1 MKAFLLSAGYG
12 TRLKPLTN
20 NIPKCLVPICG
31 KPLLA
36 WWMDLFEKHG
46 INEVLINTH
55 YLADEVRKFIEYYNA
70 QKTGVTLIESY
81 EKDLLGSGGTVAI
94 NKSFIK
100 NEEKFLICYA
110 DNLTNI
116 DLSELIKFHTK
127 KQGMLTMGL
136 FYTNNPKECGIAAI
150 DSYDLIYEFIEK
162 PKRPRSHLA
171 NAGIYVTN
179 LDIFKYL
186 PQKKFIDFG
195 KDVLPS
201 LVNKMYGYQIK
212 DYLLDIGN
220 LANYNKAQKEWKM

>member
-55 YLADEVRKFIEYYNA
+55 YLADEVREFIEYYNA

-127 KQGMLTMGL
+127 KQGILTMGL

-150 DSYDLIYEFIEK
+150 DSHDL
-162 PKRPRSHLA
+162 S
-171 NAGIYVTN
+171 
-179 LDIFKYL
+179 
-186 PQKKFIDFG
+186 

-201 LVNKMYGYQIK
+201 LVNKMYGYQMK

-220 LANYNKAQKEWKM
+220 LENYNKAQKEWKM

>member
-55 YLADEVRKFIEYYNA
+55 YLADEVREFIEYYNA
-70 QKTGVTLIESY
+70 QKTGVTLIEAY

-94 NKSFIK
+94 NRSFIK

-116 DLSELIKFHTK
+116 DLSELINFHTK

-150 DSYDLIYEFIEK
+150 DSHDLIYEFIEK
-162 PKRPRSHLA
+162 PERPRSHLA

-195 KDVLPS
+195 KDVLPN

-212 DYLLDIGN
+212 IIYLI
-220 LANYNKAQKEWKM
+220 

>member
-1 MKAFLLSAGYG
+1 MADVVISLPKMK
-12 TRLKPLTN
+12 
-20 NIPKCLVPICG
+20 
-31 KPLLA
+31 
-36 WWMDLFEKHG
+36 
-46 INEVLINTH
+46 TH
-55 YLADEVRKFIEYYNA
+55 K
-70 QKTGVTLIESY
+70 KTGVTLIESY

-127 KQGMLTMGL
+127 KQGILTMGL

-150 DSYDLIYEFIEK
+150 DSHDLIYEFIEK
-162 PKRPRSHLA
+162 PERPKSHLA

-201 LVNKMYGYQIK
+201 LVNKMYGYQMK

-220 LANYNKAQKEWKM
+220 LENYNKAQKEWKM

>member
-20 NIPKCLVPICG
+20 NIPKCLVPI
-31 KPLLA
+31 
-36 WWMDLFEKHG
+36 WMDFFEKHG

-55 YLADEVRKFIEYYNA
+55 YLADEVREFIEYYNA

-127 KQGMLTMGL
+127 KQGILTMGL

-150 DSYDLIYEFIEK
+150 DSHDLIYEFIEK
-162 PKRPRSHLA
+162 PERPKSHLA

-201 LVNKMYGYQIK
+201 LVNKMYGYQMK

-220 LANYNKAQKEWKM
+220 LENYNKAQKEWKM

>member
-55 YLADEVRKFIEYYNA
+55 YLADEVREFIEYYNA

-127 KQGMLTMGL
+127 KQGILTMGL

-150 DSYDLIYEFIEK
+150 DSHDLIYEFIEK
-162 PKRPRSHLA
+162 TERPKSHLA

-201 LVNKMYGYQIK
+201 LVNKMYGYQMK

-220 LANYNKAQKEWKM
+220 LENYNKAQKEWKM